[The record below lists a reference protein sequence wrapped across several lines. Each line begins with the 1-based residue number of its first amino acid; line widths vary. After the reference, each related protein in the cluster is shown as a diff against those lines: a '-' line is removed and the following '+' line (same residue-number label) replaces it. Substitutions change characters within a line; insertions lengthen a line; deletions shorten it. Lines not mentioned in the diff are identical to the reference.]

1 MFIPFP
7 QGFFFLMYIIYLV
20 IYIIEKDN
28 LLCVAQYPSSILIII
43 IIIIKVNFLSF
54 QDFIFC
60 LEVWLWL
67 FFIHKCIK
75 IIYFFKK
82 NNF

>member
-1 MFIPFP
+1 MVIPFP
-7 QGFFFLMYIIYLV
+7 QGFFLMYIIYLV

-43 IIIIKVNFLSF
+43 IIIIIIIKVNFLSF

-67 FFIHKCIK
+67 FFIYKCIK
-75 IIYFFKK
+75 IIFF
-82 NNF
+82 